1 MKRIEAVGASGKS
14 AFPYIPIT
22 TGIIT
27 NGISTAAAI
36 IGDQNATFSSL
47 QEAVRWY
54 RRAAEQGNFVD
65 HVAVQNGTGLKA
77 LAGSAADMASNPPC
91 IATITMQKTVEKNIT
106 RVCTESVIITPHI
119 PEIEQ

>member
-1 MKRIEAVGASGKS
+1 MDMTAERTAAIISPATIGGISCRTTVKRIEAVGASGKS

-47 QEAVRWY
+47 QEAVRW
-54 RRAAEQGNFVD
+54 
-65 HVAVQNGTGLKA
+65 
-77 LAGSAADMASNPPC
+77 
-91 IATITMQKTVEKNIT
+91 
-106 RVCTESVIITPHI
+106 
-119 PEIEQ
+119 